1 MRSRLMQ
8 LTLTDQE
15 IQSLRGILS
24 SYLPGLR
31 RELARTEIQS
41 RELKH
46 ELVLREELCEKLL
59 AEMEQS
65 DEMRPAATV

>member
-1 MRSRLMQ
+1 MQ

-15 IQSLRGILS
+15 VQSLRGILS

-31 RELARTEIQS
+31 RELARTEIRS

-46 ELVLREELCEKLL
+46 ELVLREDLCEKLL
-59 AEMEQS
+59 TEFERADVTE
-65 DEMRPAATV
+65 PAATV